1 MGSSKHAVLHSVKIG
16 TVIEFK
22 DQQDYDDPYE
32 KYGSFLCVEIDQ
44 ECIKD
49 FGNDVLVL
57 EDDNHQYRGHLEQ
70 AISWTSGTSRKRRK
84 ERPQFPRWKWSQVV
98 EEENGDISETSG
110 NNSDSDDDD

>member
-57 EDDNHQYRGHLEQ
+57 EDDNYKYRGHLEQ
-70 AISWTSGTSRKRRK
+70 AENDEK
-84 ERPQFPRWKWSQVV
+84 EDPSFQDENGHEVV

-110 NNSDSDDDD
+110 NNSESDDD

>member
-32 KYGSFLCVEIDQ
+32 KYGSFLCMEIDQ

-70 AISWTSGTSRKRRK
+70 AISWTSGTSRKR
-84 ERPQFPRWKWSQVV
+84 
-98 EEENGDISETSG
+98 
-110 NNSDSDDDD
+110 